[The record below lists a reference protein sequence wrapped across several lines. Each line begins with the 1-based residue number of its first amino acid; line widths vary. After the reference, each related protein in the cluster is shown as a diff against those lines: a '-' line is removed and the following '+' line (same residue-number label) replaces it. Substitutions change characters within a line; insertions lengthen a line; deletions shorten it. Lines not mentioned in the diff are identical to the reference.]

1 MGYHPFHSHE
11 EMSWN
16 VYAIQSWNYLKT
28 QRNQQSQCCQPQTTS
43 HIPYPCL
50 VTSMMTILFNLHG
63 QHVHHCSI
71 CYTNSIISRFKLAFS
86 CYLIMATK
94 QSTRKETWKD
104 CSVVVT
110 FKFFENVDLAFTGV
124 GHTTTIWDGVERVTR
139 MDASRKIGLMIL
151 DLCPQASR
159 RKLDFL
165 TNGILSSGLVH
176 RDLVLCAN
184 PKIRP
189 LSAPGDWY
197 CDTN

>member
-1 MGYHPFHSHE
+1 MTSSTSDAAVSSSMTSDETSLTFGSVAISPSTTYDATSISCCTSSTNRLSLAWKVWRAKSNRIWMGYHPFHSHE

-86 CYLIMATK
+86 CYHIIATK
-94 QSTRKETWKD
+94 QSTRKEM
-104 CSVVVT
+104 CR
-110 FKFFENVDLAFTGV
+110 
-124 GHTTTIWDGVERVTR
+124 HERYTEVY
-139 MDASRKIGLMIL
+139 S
-151 DLCPQASR
+151 
-159 RKLDFL
+159 
-165 TNGILSSGLVH
+165 
-176 RDLVLCAN
+176 
-184 PKIRP
+184 
-189 LSAPGDWY
+189 
-197 CDTN
+197 